1 MENLRRKEVMQELGV
16 DSTIAASVSN
26 PEMRVG
32 YSPQKFAEMDAHDS
46 PSISASEDKRPLKFD
61 TLDAPIWFCVR
72 QKVPKGTKSFKLD
85 DYLDPLLKV
94 DGVSIQPS
102 DKVVDYVNYFK
113 VDKPKSNIGTRLTI
127 TAKKEAESL
136 YATKDLVL
144 DFYIICSF
152 DKSNNRLSTCKANGK
167 YWSFG
172 NKALVTVDNVRK
184 NGNTSYIYG
193 NSSLLSG
200 TTEKAAMLYYRGGER
215 LFGIEPDIAAG
226 KATFPSVNLEVA
238 GGVCVGWSK
247 TDSTETTET
256 AYKKPEYVAGD
267 KIPEAGKYYM
277 IIYTADDEEKSFFTD
292 LETILA
298 PPENTAV
305 YFVGDSRTEH
315 MKNSLQNRQDWTF
328 PDKPLLVP
336 DKVNVIA
343 KSGQGLGWLYWEGLT
358 KLKEAL
364 AVNKGKN
371 HVVIMNLGVNDAAG
385 VGGYEIY
392 DNADYYVEYMRD
404 SVYKPLK
411 ELYGDKIK
419 FYYMSVNPLCSQA
432 LKDTVSPNNKVTE
445 QNVVNFNKKIY
456 DGLCSGSNKYFTYID
471 AYNNLLLGKG
481 WFSMILVGEADDE
494 IYYDETQYDGIHYK
508 DYTSLR
514 IYNHCIEEI
523 KK

>member
-1 MENLRRKEVMQELGV
+1 MQELGV
-16 DSTIAASVSN
+16 ESAVAANISN
-26 PEMRVG
+26 PKMKVG
-32 YSPQKFAEMDAHDS
+32 YSPQKFDDMKEHDS
-46 PSISASEDKRPLKFD
+46 PSISESEDKRPLKFD

-72 QKVPKGTKSFKLD
+72 QNVPKGTKSFKLD

-94 DGVSIQPS
+94 DGISIQPS

-113 VDKPKSNIGTRLTI
+113 VDKPKTNIGTRLTI

-136 YATKDLVL
+136 YAAKDLML

-247 TDSTETTET
+247 TDSTES

-277 IIYTADDEEKSFFTD
+277 AVYTLKNEKDSEEKLTNMF
-292 LETILA
+292 A

-305 YFVGDSRTEH
+305 YFVGDSRTVH
-315 MKNSLQNRQDWTF
+315 MRNSLKNRQDWTF

-343 KSGQGLGWLYWEGLT
+343 KSGQGLGWLHWTGLT
-358 KLKEAL
+358 
-364 AVNKGKN
+364 
-371 HVVIMNLGVNDAAG
+371 
-385 VGGYEIY
+385 
-392 DNADYYVEYMRD
+392 
-404 SVYKPLK
+404 
-411 ELYGDKIK
+411 EL
-419 FYYMSVNPLCSQA
+419 
-432 LKDTVSPNNKVTE
+432 
-445 QNVVNFNKKIY
+445 
-456 DGLCSGSNKYFTYID
+456 
-471 AYNNLLLGKG
+471 
-481 WFSMILVGEADDE
+481 
-494 IYYDETQYDGIHYK
+494 
-508 DYTSLR
+508 
-514 IYNHCIEEI
+514 
-523 KK
+523 

>member
-16 DSTIAASVSN
+16 ESAVAANISA
-26 PEMRVG
+26 PKMRVG

-46 PSISASEDKRPLKFD
+46 PSINAEATKRPLKFD

-72 QKVPKGTKSFKLD
+72 QNVPKGTKSFKLD

-94 DGVSIQPS
+94 DGISIQPS

-113 VDKPKSNIGTRLTI
+113 VDKPKTNIGTRLTI

-136 YATKDLVL
+136 YVTKDLVL

-152 DKSNNRLSTCKANGK
+152 DKSNSRLSTCKANGK

-193 NSSLLSG
+193 SSSLLSG

-247 TDSTETTET
+247 TDSTED
-256 AYKKPEYVAGD
+256 AYEKPEYVAGD

-277 IIYTADDEEKSFFTD
+277 AVYTQTDDLAVVNRPTELEEP
-292 LETILA
+292 A
-298 PPENTAV
+298 ENTAV

-315 MKNSLQNRQDWTF
+315 MGLTVGQHNEEEWLPT
-328 PDKPLLVP
+328 DKPVIAP
-336 DKVNVIA
+336 DRVNIVA
-343 KSGQGLGWLYWEGLT
+343 KSGQGLGWLHWEGLT

-371 HVVIMNLGVNDAAG
+371 HVVIMSLGVNDAAG

-471 AYNNLLLGKG
+471 AYNELLLGNG
-481 WFSMILVGEADDE
+481 WFSMIVSGKADDG
-494 IYYDETQYDGIHYK
+494 IYYDGTQYDGIHYSN
-508 DYTSLR
+508 YTYIR
-514 IYNHCIEEI
+514 IYNHCM
-523 KK
+523 KKIAG

>member
-16 DSTIAASVSN
+16 ESAVAANIST
-26 PEMRVG
+26 PKMRVG
-32 YSPQKFAEMDAHDS
+32 YSPQKFDDMKDHDS
-46 PSISASEDKRPLKFD
+46 PSISEGEDKRPLKFD

-72 QKVPKGTKSFKLD
+72 QNVPKGTKSFKLD

-113 VDKPKSNIGTRLTI
+113 VDKPKTNIGTRLTI

-136 YATKDLVL
+136 YATKDMVL

-152 DKSNNRLSTCKANGK
+152 DKSNSRLSTCKANGK

-172 NKALVTVDNVRK
+172 NRALVTVGDIEMS
-184 NGNTSYIYG
+184 GNTSYIYG

-226 KATFPSVNLEVA
+226 KSTFPSVNLGVDA
-238 GGVCVGWSK
+238 GLCVGWSK
-247 TDSTETTET
+247 TDSDK
-256 AYKKPEYVAGD
+256 YKRPEYVAGD

-277 IIYTADDEEKSFFTD
+277 AVYTKSDNNDRHRPTE
-292 LETILA
+292 LVEPA
-298 PPENTAV
+298 ENTAV

-315 MKNSLQNRQDWTF
+315 MGLTVGEHNEEEWLPT
-328 PDKPLLVP
+328 DKPVIAP
-336 DKVNVIA
+336 DRVNIVA

-358 KLKEAL
+358 RLKEAL

-411 ELYGDKIK
+411 ELYGNKIK

-432 LKDTVSPNNKVTE
+432 VKDDFGDHYKVTE
-445 QNVVNFNKKIY
+445 QNVVNFNRKIY
-456 DGLCSGSNKYFTYID
+456 DGLCSESNKYFTYID
-471 AYNNLLLGKG
+471 AYNNLLLEEG
-481 WFSMILVGEADDE
+481 WFSME
-494 IYYDETQYDGIHYK
+494 IANNSKEYDGIHYSN
-508 DYTSLR
+508 YTYIR
-514 IYNHCIEEI
+514 IYNYCMTEI
-523 KK
+523 RK

>member
-16 DSTIAASVSN
+16 EFAVAANINN
-26 PEMRVG
+26 PKMKVG
-32 YSPQKFAEMDAHDS
+32 YSPQKFDDMKEHDS
-46 PSISASEDKRPLKFD
+46 PSISESEDKRPLKFD

-72 QKVPKGTKSFKLD
+72 QNVPKGTKSFKLD

-94 DGVSIQPS
+94 DGISIQPS

-113 VDKPKSNIGTRLTI
+113 VDKPKTNIGTRLTI

-136 YATKDLVL
+136 YAAKDLML

-247 TDSTETTET
+247 TDSDK
-256 AYKKPEYVAGD
+256 YKRPEYVAGD

-277 IIYTADDEEKSFFTD
+277 AVYTEADNNEACPKKLF
-292 LETILA
+292 L

-305 YFVGDSRTEH
+305 YFVGDSRTH
-315 MKNSLQNRQDWTF
+315 YMGLTVKNHNEKEWLPPSD
-328 PDKPLLVP
+328 PIIVP
-336 DKVNVIA
+336 DKVNIIA
-343 KSGQGLGWLYWEGLT
+343 ESGQGLGWLHLTGLT

-364 AVNKGKN
+364 AGNKGKN

-411 ELYGDKIK
+411 KLYGDKIK

-432 LKDTVSPNNKVTE
+432 VKDTVEPNYKVTE
-445 QNVVNFNKKIY
+445 HNVINFNKKIY
-456 DGLCSGSNKYFTYID
+456 DGLCSGNNKYFTYID
-471 AYNNLLLGKG
+471 EYNRLLDEG
-481 WFSMILVGEADDE
+481 WFPAILRKCTDE
-494 IYYDETQYDGIHYK
+494 EDCKDKIQYDETEYDGIHYIE
-508 DYTSLR
+508 YTSLR
-514 IYNHCIEEI
+514 IYNHCMEKIGGQ
-523 KK
+523 

>member
-16 DSTIAASVSN
+16 ESAAAASIST

-32 YSPQKFAEMDAHDS
+32 YSPQKFAEMDDHDS

-72 QKVPKGTKSFKLD
+72 QNVPKGTKSFKLD

-94 DGVSIQPS
+94 DGISIQPS

-113 VDKPKSNIGTRLTI
+113 VDKPKTNIGTRLTI

-136 YATKDLVL
+136 YAAKDLML

-226 KATFPSVNLEVA
+226 KATFPSVNLEKA

-247 TDSTETTET
+247 TDSDK
-256 AYKKPEYVAGD
+256 YKRPEYVAGD

-277 IIYTADDEEKSFFTD
+277 AVYTLVDNEDIENRPTELVEPA
-292 LETILA
+292 
-298 PPENTAV
+298 ENTAV

-315 MKNSLQNRQDWTF
+315 MGLTVKLHNEEEWLPT
-328 PDKPLLVP
+328 DKPIIAQ
-336 DKVNVIA
+336 DRVNIVA

-364 AVNKGKN
+364 AANKGKN

-419 FYYMSVNPLCSQA
+419 FYYMSVNPLCNQA

-471 AYNNLLLGKG
+471 AYNELLLGNG
-481 WFSMILVGEADDE
+481 WFSMIVSGKPDDG
-494 IYYDETQYDGIHYK
+494 IYYDGTQYDGIHYK

-514 IYNHCIEEI
+514 IYNYCIEEI

>member
-1 MENLRRKEVMQELGV
+1 MESAV
-16 DSTIAASVSN
+16 AANISA
-26 PEMRVG
+26 PKMRVG

-46 PSISASEDKRPLKFD
+46 PSINAEAAKRPLKFD

-72 QKVPKGTKSFKLD
+72 QNVPKGTKSFKLD

-102 DKVVDYVNYFK
+102 DKVIDYVNYFK
-113 VDKPKSNIGTRLTI
+113 VDKPKTNIGTRLAI

-152 DKSNNRLSTCKANGK
+152 DKSNSRLSTCKANGK

-193 NSSLLSG
+193 SSSLLSG

-247 TDSTETTET
+247 TDSTED
-256 AYKKPEYVAGD
+256 AYEKPEYVAGD

-277 IIYTADDEEKSFFTD
+277 AVYTKANDDATAPTV
-292 LETILA
+292 LEF
-298 PPENTAV
+298 PPENTVV
-305 YFVGDSRTEH
+305 YFVGDSRTEYMGFTLEAH
-315 MKNSLQNRQDWTF
+315 QEWLS
-328 PDKPLLVP
+328 PDKPLLAP
-336 DKVNVIA
+336 DKVNIVA
-343 KSGQGLGWLYWEGLT
+343 QGGEGLGWLHWTGLT

-371 HVVIMNLGVNDAAG
+371 HVVIMSLGVNDAAG

-471 AYNNLLLGKG
+471 AYNELLLGNG
-481 WFSMILVGEADDE
+481 WFSMIVSGKADDG
-494 IYYDETQYDGIHYK
+494 IYYDGTQYDGIHYSN
-508 DYTSLR
+508 YTYIR
-514 IYNHCIEEI
+514 IYNHCM
-523 KK
+523 KKIAG

>member
-16 DSTIAASVSN
+16 ESIIAENISV
-26 PEMRVG
+26 PTMRVG
-32 YSPQKFAEMDAHDS
+32 YSPQKFDDMKEHDS
-46 PSISASEDKRPLKFD
+46 PSISASEDERPLKFD

-72 QKVPKGTKSFKLD
+72 QNVPKGTKSFKLD

-94 DGVSIQPS
+94 DGISIQPS

-113 VDKPKSNIGTRLTI
+113 VDKPKTNIGTRLTI

-136 YATKDLVL
+136 YAAKDLML

-247 TDSTETTET
+247 TDSDK
-256 AYKKPEYVAGD
+256 YKRPEYVAGD

-277 IIYTADDEEKSFFTD
+277 AVYTLVDNEDIENRPTELVEPA
-292 LETILA
+292 
-298 PPENTAV
+298 ENTAV

-315 MKNSLQNRQDWTF
+315 MGLTVKLHNEEEWLPT
-328 PDKPLLVP
+328 DKPIIAQ
-336 DKVNVIA
+336 DRVNIVA

-364 AVNKGKN
+364 AANKGKN

-419 FYYMSVNPLCSQA
+419 FYYMSVNPLCNQA

-456 DGLCSGSNKYFTYID
+456 DGLCSGNNKYFTYID
-471 AYNNLLLGKG
+471 AYNELLLGDG
-481 WFSMILVGEADDE
+481 GFSMIVSDRADDG
-494 IYYDETQYDGIHYK
+494 IYYDGTQYDGIHYSN
-508 DYTSLR
+508 YTYIR
-514 IYNHCIEEI
+514 IYNHCMEKIGG
-523 KK
+523 K

>member
-16 DSTIAASVSN
+16 ESAIAVNVSN
-26 PEMRVG
+26 PEMKVG
-32 YSPQKFAEMDAHDS
+32 YSPQKFAEMNKHDS

-113 VDKPKSNIGTRLTI
+113 VDKPKTNIGTRLTI

-247 TDSTETTET
+247 TDSTED
-256 AYKKPEYVAGD
+256 AYEKPEYVAGD

-277 IIYTADDEEKSFFTD
+277 AVYTKANDDATAPTEASD
-292 LETILA
+292 LEV

-305 YFVGDSRTEH
+305 YFVGDSRTVH
-315 MKNSLQNRQDWTF
+315 MESTLSNYQKWLKLE
-328 PDKPLLVP
+328 KPLLVP

-343 KSGQGLGWLYWEGLT
+343 KSGQGLGWLHWTGLT
-358 KLKEAL
+358 ELKEAL

-371 HVVIMNLGVNDAAG
+371 HAVIMNLGVNDAAG

-411 ELYGDKIK
+411 KLYGDKIK

-471 AYNNLLLGKG
+471 AYNELLLGNG
-481 WFSMILVGEADDE
+481 WFSMIVSGKPDDG
-494 IYYDETQYDGIHYK
+494 IYYDGTQYDGIHYK

-514 IYNHCIEEI
+514 IYNYCIEEI

>member
-16 DSTIAASVSN
+16 ESAVAANISA
-26 PEMRVG
+26 PKMRVG

-46 PSISASEDKRPLKFD
+46 PSINAEAAKRPLKFD

-72 QKVPKGTKSFKLD
+72 QNVPKGTKSFKLD

-102 DKVVDYVNYFK
+102 DKVIDYVNYFK
-113 VDKPKSNIGTRLTI
+113 VDKPKTNIGTRLAI

-152 DKSNNRLSTCKANGK
+152 DKSNSRLSTCKANGK

-193 NSSLLSG
+193 SSSLLSG

-247 TDSTETTET
+247 TDSTED
-256 AYKKPEYVAGD
+256 AYEKPEYVAGD

-277 IIYTADDEEKSFFTD
+277 AVYTQTDDLAVVNRPTELEEP
-292 LETILA
+292 A
-298 PPENTAV
+298 ENTAV

-315 MKNSLQNRQDWTF
+315 MGLTVGQHNEEEWLPT
-328 PDKPLLVP
+328 DKP
-336 DKVNVIA
+336 VIA
-343 KSGQGLGWLYWEGLT
+343 P
-358 KLKEAL
+358 
-364 AVNKGKN
+364 
-371 HVVIMNLGVNDAAG
+371 
-385 VGGYEIY
+385 
-392 DNADYYVEYMRD
+392 R
-404 SVYKPLK
+404 
-411 ELYGDKIK
+411 
-419 FYYMSVNPLCSQA
+419 
-432 LKDTVSPNNKVTE
+432 
-445 QNVVNFNKKIY
+445 
-456 DGLCSGSNKYFTYID
+456 
-471 AYNNLLLGKG
+471 
-481 WFSMILVGEADDE
+481 
-494 IYYDETQYDGIHYK
+494 
-508 DYTSLR
+508 
-514 IYNHCIEEI
+514 
-523 KK
+523 

>member
-1 MENLRRKEVMQELGV
+1 MENLRRKEVIQELGV
-16 DSTIAASVSN
+16 ESAIAASVSN

-32 YSPQKFAEMDAHDS
+32 YSPQKFAEMNKHDS
-46 PSISASEDKRPLKFD
+46 PSISESEDKRPLKFD

-102 DKVVDYVNYFK
+102 DKVIDYVNYFK
-113 VDKPKSNIGTRLTI
+113 VDKPKTNIGTRLTI

-172 NKALVTVDNVRK
+172 NRALVTVGDIEMS
-184 NGNTSYIYG
+184 GNTSYIYG
-193 NSSLLSG
+193 SSSLLSG

-226 KATFPSVNLEVA
+226 KSTFPSVNLGVDA
-238 GGVCVGWSK
+238 GLCVGWSK
-247 TDSTETTET
+247 TDSDK
-256 AYKKPEYVAGD
+256 YKRPEYVAGD

-277 IIYTADDEEKSFFTD
+277 AVYTADDEGSNRITD
-292 LETILA
+292 ASQIQI
-298 PPENTAV
+298 PFENTAV
-305 YFVGDSRTEH
+305 YFVGDSRTYY
-315 MKNSLQNRQDWTF
+315 MGCSLYNQQRDFF

-336 DKVNVIA
+336 DKVNIVA

-411 ELYGDKIK
+411 KLYGDKIK

-432 LKDTVSPNNKVTE
+432 VKDDVGIHYKVTE
-445 QNVVNFNKKIY
+445 QNVVNFNRKIY
-456 DGLCSGSNKYFTYID
+456 DGLCSGNNKYFTYIN
-471 AYNNLLLGKG
+471 AYNNLLLEAG
-481 WFSMILVGEADDE
+481 WFLM
-494 IYYDETQYDGIHYK
+494 ETNNDKEYDGIHYK
-508 DYTSLR
+508 DYTSIR
-514 IYNHCIEEI
+514 IYNYCMAEI